1 VGGSTIEIDSSGQFV
16 GTNAFTGAVT
26 IGDGITI
33 TDDSATVATLN
44 RTTSDGAIIDL
55 QIDGTSVGNIGY
67 GANSVASASGPWIG
81 NDTSGRVVFANN
93 DGGVIPWTDATMDLG
108 NATAQFNRL
117 FVNGGIVFGGDAVNN
132 YLDDYEEGT
141 FTPRLSFTNTNGSI
155 TYQTQ
160 VGAYTKIGNR
170 VTVNV
175 YLRISNL
182 GGASGDC
189 RISGW
194 PYTPSSASSVYT
206 ITPLWLNTTVSGQ
219 IFDGDYYMV
228 GLMSP
233 GDATLRPYALSGA
246 GGMNHLN
253 NSHLT
258 NTTDF
263 MVHMS
268 YPV

>member
-1 VGGSTIEIDSSGQFV
+1 MSEILVNTIKKADGTGGLTVPSGTGTVVTTDPSVAGNLTTTGDLVLDAGFSTIFKKSGTTTAIINQLGLSLDGGS
-16 GTNAFTGAVT
+16 
-26 IGDGITI
+26 
-33 TDDSATVATLN
+33 
-44 RTTSDGAIIDL
+44 
-55 QIDGTSVGNIGY
+55 
-67 GANSVASASGPWIG
+67 
-81 NDTSGRVVFANN
+81 
-93 DGGVIPWTDATMDLG
+93 
-108 NATAQFNRL
+108 
-117 FVNGGIVFGGDAVNN
+117 N

-141 FTPRLSFTNTNGSI
+141 FTPTLSFTNGNGSI
-155 TYQTQ
+155 TYQTR

-175 YLRISNL
+175 YIRISNL

-219 IFDGDYYMV
+219 IFDGDFYMV

-253 NSHLT
+253 NGHLQ